1 MKLIDNRINT
11 LKEDLSGEIK
21 KGSKMSI
28 AAACFSIYAFQSL
41 KEQLT
46 QIDELRFIFTSPA
59 FIAEKAKKEKREF
72 DIPRLARE
80 KSLYGTEF
88 EIKLRNELTQKA
100 IAKECADWIRAK
112 AVFMSKTLW
121 YSVVLQGR
129 RQPNRKK
136 KSLGRRTSKMAQG
149 PKALGRP
156 NRNRNK

>member
-72 DIPRLARE
+72 YIPRLARE

-129 RQPNRKK
+129 RQPKGKK
-136 KSLGRRTSKMAQG
+136 KSRGRRTSKMAQG

>member
-46 QIDELRFIFTSPA
+46 QIDELRFIFTFPA

-72 DIPRLARE
+72 YIPRLARE

-129 RQPNRKK
+129 RQPNGKK

>member
-72 DIPRLARE
+72 YIPRLARE

-112 AVFMSKTLW
+112 AVFLSKTLW

-129 RQPNRKK
+129 RQPERRK
-136 KSLGRRTSKMAQG
+136 KSLGRRSSNMVQG
-149 PKALGRP
+149 RKALGRP

>member
-46 QIDELRFIFTSPA
+46 QIDELRFIFTFPA

-72 DIPRLARE
+72 YIPRLARE

>member
-1 MKLIDNRINT
+1 MKLIDNGINT

>member
-72 DIPRLARE
+72 YIPRLARE

-149 PKALGRP
+149 PKALGGP

>member
-1 MKLIDNRINT
+1 MKLIDNGINT

-72 DIPRLARE
+72 YIPRLARE

>member
-72 DIPRLARE
+72 YIPRLARE